1 MDNMDFV
8 VMLKIV
14 IRGFSNI
21 LKINEFMI
29 RRISW
34 LHVLLLL
41 WAALADL
48 G

>member
-8 VMLKIV
+8 VMLTIV

-34 LHVLLLL
+34 LHVLLTLLLL
-41 WAALADL
+41 WAA
-48 G
+48 